1 MRQDEFQIALDELED
16 LLEAER
22 AAVLNGNIDEVGR
35 LFDQKSR
42 LLEQLGGWDT
52 ANAEVAAALRIK
64 LERNQNL
71 LESAADGVRSVAR
84 RLSAVRRVR
93 ESLDTYD
100 AQGQRTTVDL
110 KSCGALEKR
119 A

>member
-1 MRQDEFQIALDELED
+1 MRRDEFQIALDELED
-16 LLEAER
+16 LLDAER
-22 AAVLNGNIDEVGR
+22 TAVLSGNIDDVGR

-42 LLEQLGGWDT
+42 LLEQLGGWDAT
-52 ANAEVAAALRIK
+52 NAEVSTALRIK

-100 AQGQRTTVDL
+100 ARGQRTSVNL